1 MVDDRDSREARAPA
15 PEDLARI
22 CRALNAAGARYVLIG
37 GFAVSAH
44 GAGRPTKD
52 IDLLVDPSADN
63 VARIREALQ
72 ILPDR
77 AVLDVADDDIR
88 NYAVVRIAD
97 EILIGLM
104 SQACGVTYEEAIA
117 DAETAVIDGVEIPV
131 ASKATLIRTKQTHR
145 PSDLADRH
153 FLQSRIDEER
163 ERQEG
168 ESHD

>member
-1 MVDDRDSREARAPA
+1 MVDDGDRREARAPA

-77 AVLDVADDDIR
+77 AVTEVGDDDVR
-88 NYAVVRIAD
+88 NYTVVRIAD
-97 EILIGLM
+97 EILIDLM
-104 SQACGVTYEEAIA
+104 GEQHVGDV
-117 DAETAVIDGVEIPV
+117 V
-131 ASKATLIRTKQTHR
+131 AWPRR
-145 PSDLADRH
+145 
-153 FLQSRIDEER
+153 
-163 ERQEG
+163 
-168 ESHD
+168 

>member
-1 MVDDRDSREARAPA
+1 MVDDRDHREARAPA
-15 PEDLARI
+15 PQDLARI
-22 CRALNAAGARYVLIG
+22 CRALNASGARYVLIG

-63 VARIREALQ
+63 IARIREALQ
-72 ILPDR
+72 ILSDH
-77 AVLDVADDDIR
+77 AVNDVADDDVR

-97 EILIGLM
+97 EILIDLM
-104 SQACGVTYEEAIA
+104 SQACGVTYDAAIG
-117 DAETAVIDGVEIPV
+117 DAETAEIDGVAIPV

-153 FLQSRIDEER
+153 FLQSRIDEDGR
-163 ERQEG
+163 AG
-168 ESHD
+168 EQ

>member
-1 MVDDRDSREARAPA
+1 VVDDRDRGEARAPA
-15 PEDLARI
+15 PQDLARI
-22 CRALNAAGARYVLIG
+22 CRALNASGARYVLIG

-52 IDLLVDPSADN
+52 IDLLVDPSAEN
-63 VARIREALQ
+63 IGRIREALE

-77 AVLDVADDDIR
+77 AVRDIADDDVR

-97 EILIGLM
+97 EILIDLM
-104 SQACGVTYEEAIA
+104 SQAGGVTYDEAIA
-117 DAETAVIDGVEIPV
+117 DAETAEIDGVEIPV
-131 ASKATLIRTKQTHR
+131 ASKVTLIRTKQTNR

-163 ERQEG
+163 AAQKKD
-168 ESHD
+168 STA